1 MPEKDISSYEVA
13 NAFESGIIILD
24 KMFKVVYTN
33 KRAKRLLKKDTNEFE
48 YDLLLKEIISEIK
61 IIDYTNETAIRKKIK
76 YLDLEYMF
84 HISRVEIKKEV
95 YVLVN
100 FNELDLC
107 KSVIGT
113 INTEMEASSL
123 LKTIMEATND
133 CIVYVN
139 KEGYIEMLS
148 NAYAEFLNVDRD
160 DSIGKHV
167 TEVIENTRMH
177 EVAKLGVEEVAQV
190 QEINGRKM
198 IATRIPVYVNGRIV
212 GAVGKVLFRDL
223 DELEQLYTKV
233 YKIEK
238 ELNMYK
244 NEFKKINSAKY
255 ELDSIIG
262 ESREIKELK
271 ELTKRIANTNSN
283 VLILGETGTG
293 KELFANAIHSL
304 SKRKDGPFIK
314 VNCGSIPSELLE
326 SELFGY
332 EEGAFTGA
340 KKGGKIGKF
349 KAADGGSIFLD
360 EIADLP
366 MNMQVKL
373 LRVLQEKEI
382 EKIGS
387 NTPEKIDVRIISATN
402 KDLEEMIKKGEFRLD
417 LYYRLNVVSMVIP
430 PLRKRKED
438 IAVLS
443 NKLIEEISKEEKIK
457 VDGISKGALDLLKK
471 YDWPGNVRELENVLE
486 RAINYLDGE
495 TIIKI
500 KHLPM
505 KISGLKEDR
514 ELKSLKEEMEEHEKE
529 IVSNALLASNGN
541 KTKAAEILKISR
553 TALYEKIEKYSLQ

>member
-1 MPEKDISSYEVA
+1 MPEKNITSYEVA

-33 KRAKRLLKKDTNEFE
+33 KRAERLLRKDTNKLEL
-48 YDLLLKEIISEIK
+48 DLLLNEIVAEIK
-61 IIDYTNETAIRKKIK
+61 KIDYTNETAIRKKIE
-76 YLDLEYMF
+76 YLDSEYMF
-84 HISRVEIKKEV
+84 HISRVEIKKDV
-95 YVLVN
+95 YLLVN
-100 FNELDLC
+100 FNALDLC

-113 INTEMEASSL
+113 MNTEMEASSL

-160 DSIGKHV
+160 ESIGKHV

-177 EVAKLGVEEVAQV
+177 EVAKLGIEEIAQV

-255 ELDSIIG
+255 QLDSIIG

-304 SKRKDGPFIK
+304 SKRKEGPFIK

-417 LYYRLNVVSMVIP
+417 LYYRLNVVSLVIP
-430 PLRKRKED
+430 PLRKRKDD
-438 IAVLS
+438 IAILS
-443 NKLIEEISKEEKIK
+443 NNLIEKISSEERIR
-457 VDGISKGALDLLKK
+457 VDGISKNAIDLLKK

-495 TIIKI
+495 TIIRI
-500 KHLPM
+500 KHLPS

-514 ELKSLKEEMEEHEKE
+514 ELKSLKEEMEEYEKE
-529 IVSNALLASNGN
+529 IVSNALIASNGN
-541 KTKAAEILKISR
+541 KSKAAEILKISR

>member
-514 ELKSLKEEMEEHEKE
+514 ELKSLKEEMEEYEKE
-529 IVSNALLASNGN
+529 IISNALLASNRN

-553 TALYEKIEKYSLQ
+553 TALYEKIEKYKLE

>member
-13 NAFESGIIILD
+13 NAFDSGIIILD

-553 TALYEKIEKYSLQ
+553 TALYEKIEKYNLE

>member
-1 MPEKDISSYEVA
+1 M
-13 NAFESGIIILD
+13 
-24 KMFKVVYTN
+24 
-33 KRAKRLLKKDTNEFE
+33 
-48 YDLLLKEIISEIK
+48 
-61 IIDYTNETAIRKKIK
+61 
-76 YLDLEYMF
+76 
-84 HISRVEIKKEV
+84 
-95 YVLVN
+95 
-100 FNELDLC
+100 
-107 KSVIGT
+107 
-113 INTEMEASSL
+113 NTEMEASSL

-139 KEGYIEMLS
+139 KDGYIEMLS
-148 NAYAEFLNVDRD
+148 KAYAEFLNVDRD
-160 DSIGKHV
+160 ASIGKHV

-190 QEINGRKM
+190 QEIRGRKM

-255 ELDSIIG
+255 EINSIIG
-262 ESREIKELK
+262 ETREIRGLK
-271 ELTKRIANTNSN
+271 ELTRRIANTNSN

-304 SKRKDGPFIK
+304 SRRKDGPFIK

-332 EEGAFTGA
+332 EEGSFTGA

-360 EIADLP
+360 EIAELP

-402 KDLEEMIKKGEFRLD
+402 KDLEEMIRKGEFRLD
-417 LYYRLNVVSMVIP
+417 LYYRLNVISMVIP

-438 IAVLS
+438 IPEIA
-443 NKLIEEISKEEKIK
+443 NHLIEKISKDEKIK
-457 VDGISKGALDLLKK
+457 VDGISKRAMDLLKK

-500 KHLPM
+500 KHLPI
-505 KISGLKEDR
+505 KISGLKEDK
-514 ELKSLKEEMEEHEKE
+514 ELKSLKEEMEEYEKE
-529 IVSNALLASNGN
+529 IISNALLASNGN

-553 TALYEKIEKYSLQ
+553 TALYEKIEKYNLE

>member
-1 MPEKDISSYEVA
+1 MPEKDILSCDVA
-13 NAFESGIIILD
+13 NDFESGIIILD
-24 KMFKVVYTN
+24 KMFTVIFAN
-33 KRAKRLLKKDTNEFE
+33 KKAESLLKKDTNEFE

-61 IIDYTNETAIRKKIK
+61 IIDYTNETSIRKKIK
-76 YLDLEYMF
+76 YLDSEYMF
-84 HISRVEIKKEV
+84 HILKFEAQNEEYI
-95 YVLVN
+95 LIN
-100 FNELDLC
+100 FNTLDLC
-107 KSVIGT
+107 KNIIGAA
-113 INTEMEASSL
+113 NNEMEASSL
-123 LKTIMEATND
+123 LNTIMEATND

-139 KEGYIEMLS
+139 KDGYIEMLS
-148 NAYAEFLNVDRD
+148 KAYAEFLNVDRD
-160 DSIGKHV
+160 ASIGKHV

-190 QEINGRKM
+190 QEIRGRKM

-255 ELDSIIG
+255 EINSIIG
-262 ESREIKELK
+262 ETREIRGLK
-271 ELTKRIANTNSN
+271 ELTRRIANTNSN

-304 SKRKDGPFIK
+304 SRRKDGPFIK

-332 EEGAFTGA
+332 EEGSFTGA

-360 EIADLP
+360 EIAELP

-402 KDLEEMIKKGEFRLD
+402 KDLEEMIRKGEFRLD
-417 LYYRLNVVSMVIP
+417 LYYRLNVISMVIP

-438 IAVLS
+438 IPEIA
-443 NKLIEEISKEEKIK
+443 NHLIEKISKDEKIK
-457 VDGISKGALDLLKK
+457 VDGISKRAMDLLKK

-500 KHLPM
+500 KHLPI
-505 KISGLKEDR
+505 KISGLKEDK
-514 ELKSLKEEMEEHEKE
+514 ELKSLKEEMEEYEKE
-529 IVSNALLASNGN
+529 IISNALLASNGN

-553 TALYEKIEKYSLQ
+553 TALYEKIEKYNLE